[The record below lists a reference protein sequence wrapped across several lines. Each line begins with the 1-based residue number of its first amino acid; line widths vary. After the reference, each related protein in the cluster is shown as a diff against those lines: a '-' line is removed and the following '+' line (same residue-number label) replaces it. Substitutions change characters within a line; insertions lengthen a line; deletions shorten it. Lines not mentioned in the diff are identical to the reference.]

1 MLDATLLITLSLALP
16 ITLDQLWILLAV
28 LFLVVG
34 MFIPPL
40 LLAVADDLEV
50 LGVCCQLLAVIIA
63 TPPPLAL
70 RLTTHALLWTING
83 GLKRIL
89 AVWTTAGWDQA
100 DSSGS

>member
-1 MLDATLLITLSLALP
+1 MRDAPLLITLSLAL
-16 ITLDQLWILLAV
+16 TVALDQLWILLAV

-40 LLAVADDLEV
+40 LLAIADDLEV

-63 TPPPLAL
+63 TPLPLTL
-70 RLTTHALLWTING
+70 RPTAHALLWPING

-89 AVWTTAGWDQA
+89 TVRTTAGWDQA

>member
-1 MLDATLLITLSLALP
+1 MLDAALLIPLSLTLP
-16 ITLDQLWILLAV
+16 IALHQFWILLAV

-34 MFIPPL
+34 MFVPPL

-50 LGVCCQLLAVIIA
+50 LRVGGQLLAVIIA
-63 TPPPLAL
+63 TPPSLAL
-70 RLTTHALLWTING
+70 RPTAHPLPRTING

-89 AVWTTAGWDQA
+89 AVRTTAGWDQA